1 MLQKCKSHLKILGAW
16 RVTWSKYHT
25 KDPQVLGSTV
35 QNLVATA
42 TWRPGFVHRCS
53 KCKRRL
59 VMVCIRE
66 PVWEIISQHCALMQN
81 AVSQPTLSV
90 GQSCA
95 RTVRRNCHGALRI
108 LPPSLPIRGTKTPLS
123 QPLRRWTAPQYR
135 RVITKGSCKGAQI
148 TGRQICTV

>member
-1 MLQKCKSHLKILGAW
+1 MFQKCKSHLKILGAW

-35 QNLVATA
+35 QNLVAAA

-59 VMVCIRE
+59 VMVCNRE

-95 RTVRRNCHGALRI
+95 PELPRRSQDPPTFSSYSRHQDSTVSAPAPMDCTSVQKGHHKRIVQGCTNHGSPNLY
-108 LPPSLPIRGTKTPLS
+108 SVT
-123 QPLRRWTAPQYR
+123 
-135 RVITKGSCKGAQI
+135 
-148 TGRQICTV
+148 